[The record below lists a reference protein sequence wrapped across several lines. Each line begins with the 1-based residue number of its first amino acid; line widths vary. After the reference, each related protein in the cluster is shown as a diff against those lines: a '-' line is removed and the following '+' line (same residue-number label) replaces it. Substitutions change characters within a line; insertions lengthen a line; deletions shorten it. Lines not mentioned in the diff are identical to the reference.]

1 MRNLRVNGTP
11 ARPSAARVL
20 VIDDSPSVFYS
31 VKAAL
36 SPDGHFVERLGCFV
50 DLPGRIAENP
60 PNLIL
65 LDLHIPEL
73 PGIAMGK
80 YIRSHQPRYIPILI
94 YSGAP
99 LNELERAMR
108 EIHAD
113 GAIPKDTPPDALRDR
128 VRAALQVRK

>member
-1 MRNLRVNGTP
+1 MRKLCENG
-11 ARPSAARVL
+11 APSSGATVRVL
-20 VIDDSPSVFYS
+20 VIDDSPSVFHS

-36 SPDGHFVERLGCFV
+36 APDGYFVERLGCFV
-50 DLPGRIAENP
+50 DLPGLITNNP
-60 PNLIL
+60 PHLIM

-99 LNELERAMR
+99 LNELQRAMTT
-108 EIHAD
+108 IHAD
-113 GAIPKDTPPDALRDR
+113 GAIPKDTPPDILRDR
-128 VRAALQVRK
+128 VRAALQGRK